1 MYFVL
6 PALRISSRAGIDCSI
21 GVSFCSL
28 SVAWSKEKVAVHTR
42 IDTVEIVEIR
52 RKAQSLDRA
61 VDVRLDVLRRV
72 GHGSVFEGRE
82 TAFGCDYTQGND

>member
-42 IDTVEIVEIR
+42 IR